1 MPKKDAMDS
10 FGAIS
15 LILFSALLGFN
26 QVVIKVVNEGL
37 QPVFFAGLRSAGGVL
52 LLLAW
57 MRWRGLSMK
66 VTPGTWGVGLTIGSI
81 FAFEFVC
88 LFLALDLTTVVRS
101 GVIFYSMPVWLA
113 LMSHFVLPGDR
124 MSPIKATGLAL
135 AFAGVVFAIATRGDL
150 SGGSLLGDLF
160 ALGAAMGWAGS
171 ALMAKASKLRHETPE
186 VQLMWQ
192 LVVSAPVLL
201 GAAFFFGPFIREFQP
216 GLHLAGLGF
225 QIALVSLGFVFW
237 LWLLSIYPASG
248 VASFSFL
255 GPVFGVMFGW
265 LILDEPVGF
274 GIWVALGLVAAG
286 LYLINRPAP
295 ARGAAV

>member
-1 MPKKDAMDS
+1 MPKKNAMDS
-10 FGAIS
+10 FGAVS
-15 LILFSALLGFN
+15 LILFSAILGFN

-37 QPVFFAGLRSAGGVL
+37 QPAYFAGLRSVGGVL
-52 LLLAW
+52 VLLLW
-57 MRWRGLSMK
+57 MRWRGLSLRI
-66 VTPGTWGVGLTIGSI
+66 TPGTWWVGLIIGSL
-81 FAFEFVC
+81 FALEF
-88 LFLALDLTTVVRS
+88 LFLFKALDLTTVVRS

-124 MSPIKATGLAL
+124 MSLSKACGLAL

-160 ALGAAMGWAGS
+160 ALGAAVGWAS
-171 ALMAKASKLRHETPE
+171 TALMAKASRLRLETPE

-192 LVVSAPVLL
+192 LAVSAPIML
-201 GAAFFFGPFIREFQP
+201 GAALFFGPLVREFQP
-216 GLHLAGLGF
+216 VLHLAGLGF
-225 QIALVSLGFVFW
+225 QILLVSLGFVSW

-274 GIWVALGLVAAG
+274 GIWAALVLVAAG
-286 LYLINRPAP
+286 LYLINRPAR
-295 ARGAAV
+295 ASVAQ

>member
-1 MPKKDAMDS
+1 MPKKDTMDS
-10 FGAIS
+10 FGAVS
-15 LILFSALLGFN
+15 LILFSAILGFN

-37 QPVFFAGLRSAGGVL
+37 QPAYFAGLRSAGGVL
-52 LLLAW
+52 VLLLW
-57 MRWRGLSMK
+57 MRWRGLSLRI
-66 VTPGTWGVGLTIGSI
+66 TPGTWWVGLIIGSL
-81 FAFEFVC
+81 FALEF
-88 LFLALDLTTVVRS
+88 LFLFKALDLTTVVRS

-124 MSPIKATGLAL
+124 MSLSKACGLAL

-160 ALGAAMGWAGS
+160 ALGAAVGWAS
-171 ALMAKASKLRHETPE
+171 TALMAKASRLRLETPE

-192 LVVSAPVLL
+192 LSVSAPIML
-201 GAAFFFGPFIREFQP
+201 GAALFFGPLVREFQP
-216 GLHLAGLGF
+216 VLHLAGLGF
-225 QIALVSLGFVFW
+225 QILLVSLGFVSW

-274 GIWVALGLVAAG
+274 GIWAALVLVAAG
-286 LYLINRPAP
+286 LYLINRPAR
-295 ARGAAV
+295 ASVAQ

>member
-10 FGAIS
+10 FGAVS
-15 LILFSALLGFN
+15 LILFSAILGFN

-37 QPVFFAGLRSAGGVL
+37 QPAYFAGLRSVGGVL
-52 LLLAW
+52 VLMLW
-57 MRWRGLSMK
+57 MRWRGLSLRI
-66 VTPGTWGVGLTIGSI
+66 TPGTWWVGLIIGSL
-81 FAFEFVC
+81 FALEF
-88 LFLALDLTTVVRS
+88 LFLFKALDLTTVVRS

-124 MSPIKATGLAL
+124 MSLSKACGLAL
-135 AFAGVVFAIATRGDL
+135 AFVGVVFAIATRGDL

-160 ALGAAMGWAGS
+160 ALGAAVGWAS
-171 ALMAKASKLRHETPE
+171 TALMAKASRLRLETPE

-192 LVVSAPVLL
+192 LAVSAPIML
-201 GAAFFFGPFIREFQP
+201 GAALFFGPLVREFQP
-216 GLHLAGLGF
+216 VLHLAGLGF
-225 QIALVSLGFVFW
+225 QILLVSLGFVSW

-274 GIWVALGLVAAG
+274 GIWAALVLVAAG
-286 LYLINRPAP
+286 LYLINRPARVSV
-295 ARGAAV
+295 AL

>member
-1 MPKKDAMDS
+1 MPQKTSMDS

-57 MRWRGLSMK
+57 MWLRGLSTK
-66 VTPGTWGVGLTIGSI
+66 ITPGTWGVGLTIGSI

-88 LFLALDLTTVVRS
+88 LFMALDLTTVVRT

-113 LMSHFVLPGDR
+113 LMSHFILPGDR
-124 MSPIKATGLAL
+124 MSPLKATGLAL

-160 ALGAAMGWAGS
+160 ALGAAMGWAGA
-171 ALMAKASKLRHETPE
+171 ALMAKASRLRHETPE

-201 GAAFFFGPFIREFQP
+201 GVAFFFGPFIRDFQP
-216 GLHLAGLGF
+216 VLHLAGLGF
-225 QIALVSLGFVFW
+225 QIVLVSLGFVFW

-255 GPVFGVMFGW
+255 GPVFGVLFGW

-274 GIWVALGLVAAG
+274 GIWIALVLVAAG
-286 LYLINRPAP
+286 LYLINRPA
-295 ARGAAV
+295 RVAVAS

>member
-10 FGAIS
+10 FGAVS
-15 LILFSALLGFN
+15 LILFSAILGFN

-37 QPVFFAGLRSAGGVL
+37 QPAYFAGLRSAGGVL
-52 LLLAW
+52 VLLLW
-57 MRWRGLSMK
+57 MRWRGLSLRI
-66 VTPGTWGVGLTIGSI
+66 TPGTWWVGLIIGSL
-81 FAFEFVC
+81 FALEF
-88 LFLALDLTTVVRS
+88 LFLFKALDLTTVVRS

-124 MSPIKATGLAL
+124 MSLSKACGLAL

-160 ALGAAMGWAGS
+160 ALGAAVGWAS
-171 ALMAKASKLRHETPE
+171 TALMAKASRLRHETPE

-192 LVVSAPVLL
+192 LAVSAPIML
-201 GAAFFFGPFIREFQP
+201 GAALFFGPLVREFQP
-216 GLHLAGLGF
+216 VLHLAGLGF
-225 QIALVSLGFVFW
+225 QILLVSLGFVSW

-274 GIWVALGLVAAG
+274 GIWAALVLVAAG
-286 LYLINRPAP
+286 LYLINRPAR
-295 ARGAAV
+295 ASVAQ